1 VRETAQEFNNS
12 PRFSAS
18 AVLALQESSEAHLV
32 GLFQDVQLC
41 AIHGKRVTV
50 IPMDNQL
57 ALRIR
62 DERA

>member
-1 VRETAQEFNNS
+1 
-12 PRFSAS
+12 
-18 AVLALQESSEAHLV
+18 VLALQESSEAHLV